1 MKRIGITTITILV
14 DNENAYNYGNKLQ
27 NYALQEFLR
36 KNAFEAETIKYKFTT
51 PKYNLKKEE
60 IKENKQNIIQVI
72 DDGWRIIKRKLF
84 SKTIAEKKLQR
95 IEKFKNF
102 TDANIR
108 YNSKIYDQNSNFDK
122 LNEQYDYFI
131 TGSDQVWNPY
141 CEGSNEFYYLTFAPK
156 NKRIAYAPSIAVN
169 SIPEEAKKD
178 YKKWIS
184 EIKNVSIRED
194 VGKEM
199 LKKEFDIDAK
209 LVCDPVFLLTKDM
222 WKKIA
227 KKVENPQKYF
237 LIYILGK
244 KNIET
249 KKAIKKL
256 EKKYNMKGIDLYTR
270 DDKNSSF
277 SGPEEFLGL
286 LDNAE
291 FVLTDSFHGTA
302 FASIFEKPMIIV
314 DRKTNSASTKMNS
327 RIESLLRLLE
337 VENRSA
343 EYILNNPNEL
353 NIDYQLKSTKL
364 KKLIEESKEYLLS
377 ALDDNK

>member
-36 KNAFEAETIKYKFTT
+36 KNGFNPETIKYKFTT
-51 PKYNLKKEE
+51 PKYNLKEE
-60 IKENKQNIIQVI
+60 ENKNNKKDLIQII
-72 DDGWRIIKRKLF
+72 DDGCRIIKRKIF
-84 SKTIAEKKLQR
+84 RRIIAEKRLQR

-102 TDANIR
+102 VEANIR
-108 YNSKIYDQNSNFDK
+108 YNSEIYEENSKFDK

-156 NKRIAYAPSIAVN
+156 DKRIAYAPSIAVN
-169 SIPEEAKKD
+169 AIPEEAKKD
-178 YKKWIS
+178 YKKWIG

-194 VGKEM
+194 VGKEI

-209 LVCDPVFLLTKDM
+209 LVCDPVFLLNREM
-222 WKKIA
+222 WQKIE
-227 KKVENPQKYF
+227 KNIETPEKYF

-244 KNIET
+244 KNVET

-277 SGPEEFLGL
+277 SGPEEFIGL

-291 FVLTDSFHGTA
+291 FVFTDSFHGTA

-314 DRKTNSASTKMNS
+314 DRKTTTTSTKMNS

-337 VENRSA
+337 IENRSV

-353 NIDYQLKSTKL
+353 NIDYTLKSIKL
-364 KKLIEESKEYLLS
+364 KKLIEESKDYLLS
-377 ALDDNK
+377 ALDNK